1 MKELREILDN
11 EIKIDK
17 KEKEKNNDFQN
28 KIQNELII

>member
-17 KEKEKNNDFQN
+17 KRERKRTMIFKTKF
-28 KIQNELII
+28 KMS